1 MHREVEHLMSQF
13 SKHSWPNHHFWISCR
28 DGICC
33 GAELVDLW
41 FIYHY
46 LSIIIYLLSLTF
58 YLFFCALG
66 KKKRGTCGC
75 KLKARD
81 FAGILFKWEGNFKL
95 NRFFFFLFFFS
106 FFHTE
111 LIACKPST
119 FKNCVFRTAGPLEDF
134 EIITGSKAAK
144 LEESLRINCGYVGE
158 GNAFN

>member
-1 MHREVEHLMSQF
+1 MHREVEHLVSQF

-106 FFHTE
+106 FFLKKTAVTVYYFKLVDTNGSHLKL
-111 LIACKPST
+111 LIGMTDST
-119 FKNCVFRTAGPLEDF
+119 ALKYRVCSRGF
-134 EIITGSKAAK
+134 ENDAK
-144 LEESLRINCGYVGE
+144 I
-158 GNAFN
+158 